1 MYYLEESI
9 PKRGWDMVRVGVPEV
24 LGREWLSLFPSE
36 VEIVHLSEVPEAGTE
51 VEFWI
56 APLYPKQVKAM
67 CPQLAGVKVV
77 QALLAGV
84 DWVLDVV
91 PSDIMVCDA
100 QGCHNVSTSE
110 WVLMAILTRMKYVPI
125 YVELQAEQD
134 WRGRNR
140 ADAAYQKLHLLNQ
153 VTDPPILLEELSGK
167 KVLIVGYGSIGR
179 SIEARLAPFEVEIV
193 RMARHAREGVE
204 PVERLKELLP
214 SADIVVLIVPQT
226 EETTGLMGAEELGL
240 MKQGALLINAARGP
254 VVVTDALVAALHAGR
269 IHAAVDVT
277 DPEPLPKGHPLWAAP
292 NIFITP
298 HIASSSPRFME
309 RPIKLAAQQV
319 RRYVQ
324 GEPLLNVVKNGY

>member
-1 MYYLEESI
+1 
-9 PKRGWDMVRVGVPEV
+9 MVRVGVPEV
-24 LGREWLSLFPSE
+24 LGREWLDLFPAE
-36 VEIVHLSEVPEAGTE
+36 AEIVHLPEEPKAGTE

-56 APLYPKQVKAM
+56 APLYPRQVKVM
-67 CPQLAGVKVV
+67 FPQLAGVKVV

-84 DWVLDVV
+84 DWVLDAVS
-91 PSDIMVCDA
+91 SDLTVCDA

-125 YVELQAEQD
+125 FVELQAEQN
-134 WRGRNR
+134 WRGRTR

-179 SIEARLAPFEVEIV
+179 SIEARLLPFEVEV
-193 RMARHAREGVE
+193 TRVARHGREGVE

-226 EETTGLMGAEELGL
+226 PETTGLIGAEELSL

-254 VVVTDALVAALHAGR
+254 VVVTDALVDALHAGR

-277 DPEPLPKGHPLWAAP
+277 DPEPLPTGHPLWSAP
-292 NIFITP
+292 NLFITP

-309 RPIKLAAQQV
+309 RPFKLAAQQV
-319 RRYVQ
+319 KRYVQ
-324 GEPLLNVVKNGY
+324 GDPLLNVVKNGY

>member
-1 MYYLEESI
+1 
-9 PKRGWDMVRVGVPEV
+9 MVRVGVPEV
-24 LGREWLSLFPSE
+24 LGGEWLDLFPAE
-36 VEIVHLSEVPEAGTE
+36 AEIVRLPEVPEAGTE

-67 CPQLAGVKVV
+67 FPQLAGVKVV

-84 DWVLDVV
+84 DWVLDAV
-91 PSDIMVCDA
+91 PSDMTVCDA

-110 WVLMAILTRMKYVPI
+110 WVLMAILTRLKYVPI

-134 WRGRNR
+134 WRGRTR
-140 ADAAYQKLHLLNQ
+140 VDEAYRKLHLLNQ
-153 VTDPPILLEELSGK
+153 ETDPPILLEELGGK

-179 SIEARLAPFEVEIV
+179 SIEARLVPFEVEIV
-193 RMARHAREGVE
+193 RVARHAREGVE
-204 PVERLKELLP
+204 PIERLKDLLP
-214 SADIVVLIVPQT
+214 SADIVVLIVPLT
-226 EETTGLMGAEELGL
+226 KETTGLIGAEELSL

-254 VVVTDALVAALHAGR
+254 VVLTDALVDALHTGR

-277 DPEPLPKGHPLWAAP
+277 DPEPLPPGHPLWTAP
-292 NIFITP
+292 NLFITP
-298 HIASSSPRFME
+298 HVASSIPRFME
-309 RPIKLAAQQV
+309 RPMKLAAQQV

>member
-1 MYYLEESI
+1 
-9 PKRGWDMVRVGVPEV
+9 MVRVGVPEV
-24 LGREWLSLFPSE
+24 IGEEWLHLFPAE
-36 VEIVHLSEVPEAGTE
+36 AEIVRLPEVPEAGTE

-67 CPQLAGVKVV
+67 FPQLAGVKVV

-84 DWVLDVV
+84 DWVLDAVS
-91 PSDIMVCDA
+91 SDLTVCDA

-134 WRGRNR
+134 WRSRTR

-167 KVLIVGYGSIGR
+167 RVLIVGSGSIGR
-179 SIEARLAPFEVEIV
+179 SIEERLAPFEVEIV
-193 RMARHAREGVE
+193 RVARHAREGVE
-204 PVERLKELLP
+204 PVEKLKELLP
-214 SADIVVLIVPQT
+214 WADIVVLIVPLT
-226 EETTGLMGAEELGL
+226 PETTGMIGAEELGL
-240 MKQGALLINAARGP
+240 MKQGALLVNAARGP
-254 VVVTDALVAALHAGR
+254 VVVTDALVEVLHAGR

-277 DPEPLPKGHPLWAAP
+277 DPEPLPNGHPLWSAP

-309 RPIKLAAQQV
+309 RPMKLAAQQV
-319 RRYVQ
+319 KRYID
-324 GEPLLNVVKNGY
+324 GEPLVNLVKDGY

>member
-1 MYYLEESI
+1 
-9 PKRGWDMVRVGVPEV
+9 MVRVGLPEV
-24 LGREWLSLFPSE
+24 LGREWLDLFPAE
-36 VEIVHLSEVPEAGTE
+36 VEIVPLPEVPEAGTE

-67 CPQLAGVKVV
+67 FPQLSGVKVV

-84 DWVLDVV
+84 DWVLDAV
-91 PSDIMVCDA
+91 PSGLTVCDS

-125 YVELQAEQD
+125 FVELQAEQN
-134 WRGRNR
+134 WRGRTR

-179 SIEARLAPFEVEIV
+179 SIEARLLPFEVEIT

-226 EETTGLMGAEELGL
+226 PETTGLIGAEELNL

-254 VVVTDALVAALHAGR
+254 VVVTDALVDVLHAGR

-277 DPEPLPKGHPLWAAP
+277 DPEPLPTGHPLWSAP
-292 NIFITP
+292 NLFITP

-309 RPIKLAAQQV
+309 RPFKLAAQQV
-319 RRYVQ
+319 KRYVQ